1 MSEWKEY
8 KLGGVIELIGGGT
21 PKTNNLSFWG
31 GEIPWL
37 SVVDFNNGRK
47 YVSQT
52 EKSITEDG
60 LNNSSTKIL
69 DKGDIIISARGTV
82 GVIAMLDK
90 PMAFNQSCY
99 GIRSKEKFSFNDYLY
114 YLLKNTVAELSQFSH
129 GGVFDTIT
137 RDTFNEI
144 DILLPPLPE
153 QKAIASVLSS
163 LDNKIDLLHRQ
174 NATLEKM
181 AETLFRQWFVE
192 EAKEEW
198 EEKKL
203 DELLTI
209 TSSKRIFYAE
219 YVSSGVPFYRS
230 KEIIE
235 LRNTGS
241 TKSELYISNSRF
253 EEIRSKFGSPQEGD
267 ILMTSVGT
275 LGVAYRVKSC
285 DNFYFK
291 DGNLTWFKDFKDI
304 PSSII
309 YLWLISKIG
318 QEELNSITIGS
329 TQQALTI
336 EGLKGIVFRI
346 PPKKVI
352 AKCEKEFDVIISKI
366 DTNQQK
372 IRILTSLRDTLLP
385 KLMSGKVKIN

>member
-82 GVIAMLDK
+82 GVIAMLNK

-99 GIRSKEKFSFNDYLY
+99 GIRSKEKFSFNYYLY